1 MNIESLKNKLAL
13 LDIPKIYSISKEENS
28 KFCLVQENNFWFFF
42 KLENNKRKF
51 LKFFENEIDA
61 TTFFLNFMEDNF
73 KIEKEITFIASVA
86 YKDIFL
92 INNFNIWN
100 MEWNQLNRS
109 FLVKD
114 PKYHNM
120 HLFNFRIHNE
130 KSITL
135 IAGEFSN
142 NIWFFL
148 I

>member
-1 MNIESLKNKLAL
+1 M
-13 LDIPKIYSISKEENS
+13 
-28 KFCLVQENNFWFFF
+28 QENNFWFFF

-120 HLFNFRIHNE
+120 HLFDTYEFRIHNE